1 MSHIKGEGRLSTKYL
16 MASLLCV
23 KVIGVAFATLI
34 FGRFTPLV
42 DSELYI
48 KGFYVG
54 EIASRTALIHSLAT
68 MANRLGGTYFAHLTF
83 ALMSVVGLAYYYLI
97 GGRRWVL
104 TLVLLF
110 PSALVW
116 TSIVGKEALFFGG
129 FTLLLVVWTRF
140 ATNELVRLDVG
151 AAVLVGVMCAI
162 LRPHYAVVVI
172 WLFASVA
179 ILKKMGD
186 KAWPFILLLFLLGA
200 VGVFATVWDD
210 LLYRGFGGI
219 ESTAR
224 ASRFN
229 YFGIEAG
236 SDAGFE
242 QFNSMVHLGALL
254 GIVGPMPVE
263 LFARPVFIPF
273 FIEGMLILLC
283 PCLVYFYAG
292 RQHFLGKDRFNAIF
306 LGCLLPAILALMV
319 LHAPFGLLNPGS
331 AIRWRVNFEAIFY
344 MAPLLLLYAF
354 MDKAPHE
361 NRSFPP

>member
-1 MSHIKGEGRLSTKYL
+1 MPTKYL
-16 MASLLCV
+16 LAALLCF

-34 FGRFTPLV
+34 FARFSPLV

-54 EIASRTALIHSLAT
+54 EQLSRTAFIQSLAT
-68 MANRLGGTYFAHLTF
+68 MANRVGGAYFAHLTF
-83 ALMSVVGLAYYYLI
+83 ALISVVGLAYYYFT

-140 ATNELVRLDVG
+140 ATNELTRLDVG
-151 AAVLVGVMCAI
+151 AAVVAGAMCAL

-179 ILKKMGD
+179 IVKKMGHR
-186 KAWPFILLLFLLGA
+186 AWPFVLLLYLLGA
-200 VGVFATVWDD
+200 VGVFAAVWDD

-219 ESTAR
+219 EPTAR

-229 YFGIEAG
+229 YFGIEAR

-242 QFNSMVHLGALL
+242 QFKSMVHLGALL

-273 FIEGMLILLC
+273 FIEGILILLC
-283 PCLVYFYAG
+283 PCLVYFYAS
-292 RQHFLGKDRFNAIF
+292 RQHFLGKDRFSAIF
-306 LGCLLPAILALMV
+306 LGCLFPAIPALMV
-319 LHAPFGLLNPGS
+319 MHAPFGLLNPGS
-331 AIRWRVNFEAIFY
+331 ATRWRVNFEAIFY

-354 MDKAPHE
+354 MDNVRHE
-361 NRSFPP
+361 NRSFPS

>member
-1 MSHIKGEGRLSTKYL
+1 MSAKYL
-16 MASLLCV
+16 LAVLLCV

-34 FGRFTPLV
+34 FARFTPLV
-42 DSELYI
+42 DSELYV

-54 EIASRTALIHSLAT
+54 EQVSRTALIQSLAT
-68 MANRLGGTYFAHLTF
+68 MANRVGGAYFAHLTF
-83 ALMSVVGLAYYYLI
+83 AFISILGLAYYYLT

-104 TLVLLF
+104 MLFLLF

-140 ATNELVRLDVG
+140 ATNELTRLDVG
-151 AAVLVGVMCAI
+151 AAVVAGAMCAL
-162 LRPHYAVVVI
+162 LRPHYAVVFI

-179 ILKKMGD
+179 IVKKMGVR
-186 KAWPFILLLFLLGA
+186 AWPFVLLLFLLGA
-200 VGVFATVWDD
+200 LGVFTTVWDD
-210 LLYRGFGGI
+210 LLYKGFGGI
-219 ESTAR
+219 EPTAR

-229 YFGIEAG
+229 YFGIEAR

-242 QFNSMVHLGALL
+242 QFKSMVHLGALL

-273 FIEGMLILLC
+273 FMEGMLILLC
-283 PCLVYFYAG
+283 PCLVYFYAS
-292 RQHFLGKDRFNAIF
+292 RQHFLGKERFYAMF

-331 AIRWRVNFEAIFY
+331 ATRWRVNFEAIFY

-354 MDKAPHE
+354 MDTSRHE
-361 NRSFPP
+361 NRSFPS